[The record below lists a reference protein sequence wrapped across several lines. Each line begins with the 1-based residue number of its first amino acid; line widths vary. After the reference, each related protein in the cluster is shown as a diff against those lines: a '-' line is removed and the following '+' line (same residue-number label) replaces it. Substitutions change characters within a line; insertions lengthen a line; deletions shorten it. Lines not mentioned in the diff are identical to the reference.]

1 MKIGKNETNITSS
14 KPQRIAA
21 PNIVGAAI
29 IAANTGR
36 DFFSGN
42 SGSSTFRVISGMMAM
57 NDKEEITINGSHPS
71 MPVSDITIGPI
82 ANPITKTVL

>member
-1 MKIGKNETNITSS
+1 M
-14 KPQRIAA
+14 
-21 PNIVGAAI
+21 GAAI

-42 SGSSTFRVISGMMAM
+42 SGSSTFRVISGMIAKK
-57 NDKEEITINGSHPS
+57 DKEEITINGNHPS